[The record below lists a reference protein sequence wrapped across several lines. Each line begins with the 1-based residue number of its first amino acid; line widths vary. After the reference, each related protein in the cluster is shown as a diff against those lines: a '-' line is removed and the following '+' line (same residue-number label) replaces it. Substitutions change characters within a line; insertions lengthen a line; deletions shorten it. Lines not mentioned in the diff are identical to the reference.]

1 ADDVRISGSQAR
13 GGKQASVISDKGS
26 LVIDGV
32 QDTSHDN
39 RYSNDSKFF
48 GISKDECR
56 KNLKDSTVV
65 ASDLRSD

>member
-1 ADDVRISGSQAR
+1 GDGNQGKTSNTGSKVNADGKLIVRADDVRISGSQAR

-39 RYSNDSKFF
+39 RYSNDSKF
-48 GISKDECR
+48 
-56 KNLKDSTVV
+56 
-65 ASDLRSD
+65 